1 MVSSPPIFTNNSN
14 IENKNIHNSHYI
26 NNEESSVIIRKLSSI
41 PEINYEKKECD
52 INNNININNIK
63 NNENSINN
71 NIDYNKNKLIY
82 QSENL
87 ENNKIIENNNNNK
100 ESKKGNRNK
109 FLGIIIVIL
118 ITVSQTGFS
127 ELSSFVVTGD
137 YNSPFMVVELYKEKK
152 ELLKVNFDNIDEHSL
167 NYKIDQQQ
175 SPPQQ
180 QQHQQS
186 SQLYNHSQSVTI
198 LKRFKSKFKTRKIID
213 ENSEIKSS
221 NNITL
226 KKLIIISIPMTILY
240 ITLNWLWV
248 LSLSMTETSIATALF
263 QSASVFCFF
272 LSIIILKEKI
282 RILKSLSILI
292 FIGGLVGIAV
302 ATTSNKDS
310 TDSFPNS
317 ILGDI
322 LMIISAA
329 LWGLYEV
336 LTSKLIGDANRTIV
350 NTFMGLIGLNN
361 LIMGI
366 PIIAILNFIQ
376 FELFIIPDSKTFI
389 MILVNAIVG
398 FSVLY
403 LITWGLSVTSP
414 LFVRSGELMTI
425 PSTLIFDILIKKMKL
440 PLLAIPGYILIVIGF
455 ILSVFIESKQIKKN
469 EQIINQHQ
477 QQIIQQNENENEK
490 KQEKVQRNN

>member
-1 MVSSPPIFTNNSN
+1 MVSSPPIFKNNSN
-14 IENKNIHNSHYI
+14 IENKNIHNSHYL

-71 NIDYNKNKLIY
+71 NIDNKKNKLIS

-87 ENNKIIENNNNNK
+87 ENNKIIENNNNNNNK
-100 ESKKGNRNK
+100 ELKKEKGNRNK

-167 NYKIDQQQ
+167 NYKIDQQ
-175 SPPQQ
+175 PPSQQ
-180 QQHQQS
+180 QQQPQLSQQ
-186 SQLYNHSQSVTI
+186 YNHTQSVTI
-198 LKRFKSKFKTRKIID
+198 LKRFKSKFKTRNIID
-213 ENSEIKSS
+213 ENGEIISS

-317 ILGDI
+317 TLGDI
-322 LMIISAA
+322 LMVVSAA

-336 LTSKLIGDANRTIV
+336 LTSKFIGDANRTIV

-469 EQIINQHQ
+469 EQIIIILKNQHQ
-477 QQIIQQNENENEK
+477 QQNENENNK
-490 KQEKVQRNN
+490 KQEKV